1 MAPPSLAPV
10 EEMVARLERALAGS
24 PADETE
30 LVWLEARRSLE
41 SNRQES
47 NGRGRRDSFEAP
59 ERSLLVRVRV
69 SGRTGLHRTGQTGL
83 AELEKAVREALAQAR
98 LAAPTPPPRLP
109 EGAGDPLPQIPGL
122 YDPEIPR
129 LTPARV
135 KELIQKTADR
145 GEVARLGWGEGRL
158 AVVNSRGLRRAV
170 LCTAAWID
178 VACARAPGAG
188 HAAGVSRSLAGLDG
202 LDVAAV
208 VERAR
213 RRDVASAGAGAEEA
227 PPAGPLAPLPVAL
240 APEAAAVLID
250 LLNRHALS
258 SLSFL
263 DGVSFLCERTGQEVF
278 HPSISLRDDPLDPRG
293 APFPCDLL
301 GAAKRPLE
309 IVRNGVFLAPVR
321 DERLAQLLD
330 LRPTAHLAAPD
341 EARAGHLALVPAL
354 APNSQ
359 PDAELLRQAE
369 GGLWVSALDPVEVF
383 DPYHLRFRAV
393 ARGVRRITGGGALG
407 AALPDLVW
415 EGDLPALLSA
425 AGVLG
430 VGAEAVAVASVS
442 SGVSGVD
449 PLFGAVSAPLLA
461 LAAVAG
467 LRPEPTPRS

>member
-1 MAPPSLAPV
+1 MAPPPLVPI

-30 LVWLEARRSLE
+30 LVWLEARRS
-41 SNRQES
+41 RES
-47 NGRGRRDSFEAP
+47 NGKGPRDSFEAP

-83 AELEKAVREALAQAR
+83 ADLEKAVREALAQAR
-98 LAAPTPPPRLP
+98 LAAPTPPPLLP
-109 EGAGDPLPQIPGL
+109 EGGADALPQIPVL

-135 KELIQKTADR
+135 KDLIQKTADR
-145 GEVARLGWGEGRL
+145 GEAARLGWAEGRL

-188 HAAGVSRSLAGLDG
+188 HAAGVSRSLAGLDA
-202 LDVAAV
+202 AAV

-213 RRDVASAGAGAEEA
+213 QRDAESSGTGEA

-263 DGVSFLCERTGQEVF
+263 DGVSFLRERTGQEVF

-301 GAAKRPLE
+301 GAAKRPLD

-321 DERLAQLLD
+321 DERLAQLLG

-354 APNSQ
+354 VPDNQ
-359 PDAELLRQAE
+359 PDAELLRQAA
-369 GGLWVSALDPVEVF
+369 GGLWVSALDPVEAF

-393 ARGVRRITGGGALG
+393 ARGVRRITGSGLLG

-430 VGAEAVAVASVS
+430 VGGNAIAVASVS
-442 SGVSGVD
+442 SGVD

>member
-1 MAPPSLAPV
+1 MAPPSLVPI

-24 PADETE
+24 PAGETE

-47 NGRGRRDSFEAP
+47 NGKGRRDSFEAP
-59 ERSLLVRVRV
+59 ERSLLVRVRE
-69 SGRTGLHRTGQTGL
+69 SGRTGLHRTGQTAL
-83 AELEKAVREALAQAR
+83 SELEKAVREALAQAR

-109 EGAGDPLPQIPGL
+109 EGAGDALAQIAGL

-145 GEVARLGWGEGRL
+145 GEIARLGWGEGRL
-158 AVVNSRGLRRAV
+158 AVVNSRGLRRSV

-188 HAAGVSRSLAGLDG
+188 HAAGVSRSLAGLD
-202 LDVAAV
+202 AEAV

-213 RRDVASAGAGAEEA
+213 RRNAESAGAGIEEA

-263 DGVSFLCERTGQEVF
+263 DGVSFLRERTGQEVF
-278 HPSISLRDDPLDPRG
+278 HPAISLRDDPLDPHG

-321 DERLAQLLD
+321 DDRLAQRLD
-330 LRPTAHLAAPD
+330 LRPTAHLVAPD
-341 EARAGHLALVPAL
+341 EARAGHLALGPSPV
-354 APNSQ
+354 
-359 PDAELLRQAE
+359 PDAELLRQAD
-369 GGLWVSALDPVEVF
+369 GGLWVSALEPVEVF

-393 ARGVRRITGGGALG
+393 ARGVRRITAGGALG

-430 VGAEAVAVASVS
+430 VGSEAVAVS

-461 LAAVAG
+461 LAAVTG
-467 LRPEPTPRS
+467 LRPGPTPRS